1 MAKEILI
8 AVSEKLDQEEFK
20 KIFEA
25 TPYRLIF
32 SENGEDALQQIK
44 FFKPNLVIADT
55 ALSEKTGLQLC
66 QAVKTD
72 REFKQIP
79 FILVK
84 GIIEEVSE
92 SEVDRVHADAI
103 VSKPLHEGDLLTL
116 ADRLMEAETVGK
128 KERSLLDELEGVDD
142 GEIIELVEVVEEPE
156 SRVSIDDFLAQVK
169 EKGKEKE
176 ELPEMPPLES
186 WEKPTGKEE
195 RHFEEEIALAL
206 GGKVEEVEKKMDA
219 RVTPLP
225 PQKAPAGEALEK
237 VALEE
242 ILLKVEKLRPV
253 IEQEFLG
260 KEEAKVPEE
269 TLSLGEEPFEKSFS
283 LEDFTA
289 ALQKEAAEES
299 TEKALP
305 PIVQEEIR
313 KQAPSEIPPLEV
325 LPSLP
330 ELESDALEEEDLQS
344 LLAELEK
351 HEPSKKA
358 SPEEIV
364 LEEEELTAEALE
376 EALKPLFAKKTEG
389 EAASEMP
396 RAEFPLEEP
405 TLKKFAEEVIPEEVI
420 PEEVIPEE
428 ELPREL
434 FEKAT
439 PQAEGPEVQ
448 ELEAPEKIG
457 SPAFLPE
464 EEMRIATALETP
476 TIDLL
481 EEAKT
486 PTFVQQEEQ
495 RVLLEPIEQMA
506 ATSEAE
512 KFQKVE
518 AEKPIERP
526 EEEVIWPQK
535 VEMGKPLREETA
547 RPPGATDKEIEE
559 IIAKG
564 VRAMVED
571 FMTKV
576 VPEVTQNI
584 VTLTVERIEKM
595 VKEIVPDIA
604 EKAVQDEIRRLEEG
618 EKD

>member
-8 AVSEKLDQEEFK
+8 AVSERLDQEEFK

-84 GIIEEVSE
+84 GVLEEVSE
-92 SEVDRVHADAI
+92 SEIDRVHADGI
-103 VSKPLHEGDLLTL
+103 LSKPLHEGELLNL
-116 ADRLMEAETVGK
+116 ADQLMEAGAEGK

-156 SRVSIDDFLAQVK
+156 SRVSIDDFLVQMK
-169 EKGKEKE
+169 EKEKEKE
-176 ELPEMPPLES
+176 ELSEMPPLES
-186 WEKPTGKEE
+186 WEKPIGKEE
-195 RHFEEEIALAL
+195 KRFEEELALAL
-206 GGKVEEVEKKMDA
+206 GGMTEEAGKKMEA
-219 RVTPLP
+219 KATPSP
-225 PQKAPAGEALEK
+225 PKKAPAGEPLEK

-242 ILLKVEKLRPV
+242 ILLKVEKLRPA
-253 IEQEFLG
+253 IEKGFLG
-260 KEEAKVPEE
+260 KEEAKIPEE
-269 TLSLGEEPFEKSFS
+269 TLSLSEEPFEKTFS

-289 ALQKEAAEES
+289 ALRKEAAEES

-313 KQAPSEIPPLEV
+313 KQASSEIPPLEGP
-325 LPSLP
+325 LSQP
-330 ELESDALEEEDLQS
+330 EPTPDALEEEDLQS

-358 SPEEIV
+358 PPEEIA

-376 EALKPLFAKKTEG
+376 EALKPLLAKKTERG
-389 EAASEMP
+389 AASEIP
-396 RAEFPLEEP
+396 RAEFLLEEGA
-405 TLKKFAEEVIPEEVI
+405 LKEFAEEVIPEEVI
-420 PEEVIPEE
+420 QEE
-428 ELPREL
+428 EFPREL
-434 FEKAT
+434 FEKAV
-439 PQAEGPEVQ
+439 PQAEKPEVQ
-448 ELEAPEKIG
+448 ELESPEKIG
-457 SPAFLPE
+457 PLTLLPKE
-464 EEMRIATALETP
+464 EVRIDTALEMP

-481 EEAKT
+481 EEAKALT
-486 PTFVQQEEQ
+486 LMRQEEQ
-495 RVLLEPIEQMA
+495 RVPLGPIEQVA
-506 ATSEAE
+506 ATPEAE
-512 KFQKVE
+512 KFQEVE
-518 AEKPIERP
+518 AEKPFERP
-526 EEEVIWPQK
+526 AEEVIWPQK
-535 VEMGKPLREETA
+535 VETGKPLREEGA
-547 RPPGATDKEIEE
+547 RPLRATDKEIEE

-584 VTLTVERIEKM
+584 VSLTVERIEKM

-604 EKAVQDEIRRLEEG
+604 EKAVQDEIRRLAEG